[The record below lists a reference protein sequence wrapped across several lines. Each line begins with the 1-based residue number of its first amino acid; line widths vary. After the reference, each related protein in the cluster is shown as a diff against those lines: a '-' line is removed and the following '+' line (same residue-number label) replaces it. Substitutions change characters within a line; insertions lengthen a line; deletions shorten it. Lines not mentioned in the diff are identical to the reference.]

1 MAARKP
7 RSDTDGNPKRN
18 RTSFAILGLIAWK
31 PMSGYDIKKLIEVGL
46 SYFWHESYGSLYPTL
61 DRLVA
66 DGLARRKE
74 QRRHGRRTRH
84 VYSITAKG
92 RREMRAWL
100 REPTDLPR
108 TRNELQL
115 KFFLCS
121 RQPLEESIRLLEE
134 YREQQREVR
143 EIYADSERI
152 LRLAVRDCALP
163 DELEEV
169 LPPEEPKRSDT
180 ERRNEAL
187 IFLLTLRH
195 GVLKVDA
202 RLAWADESLKALRSA
217 AKERTHARK
226 NRRPVARTSRT

>member
-1 MAARKP
+1 MAASKP
-7 RSDTDGNPKRN
+7 RKYPSGSPKRN
-18 RTSFAILGLIAWK
+18 KTWFAILGLLAWK

-61 DRLVA
+61 DRLVVA
-66 DGLARRKE
+66 GLASRKE

-84 VYSITAKG
+84 VYCITAKG
-92 RREMRAWL
+92 RREMQAWL

-121 RQPLEESIRLLEE
+121 RQPPVESIRLLEE
-134 YREQQREVR
+134 YREQQREVQ
-143 EIYADSERI
+143 ELYADSERI
-152 LRLAVRDCALP
+152 LRRAVRDRALP

-169 LPPEEPKRSDT
+169 LPTEAPKRSDT

-195 GVLKVDA
+195 GVLKVGA
-202 RLAWADESLKALRSA
+202 RLAWCDEALRALRSA
-217 AKERTHARK
+217 AKEKDHARK
-226 NRRPVARTSRT
+226 G

>member
-1 MAARKP
+1 MAEGGP
-7 RSDTDGNPKRN
+7 TRSPKRN
-18 RTSFAILGLIAWK
+18 RTRLAILGLLAWK

-61 DRLVA
+61 ERLVA
-66 DGLARRKE
+66 EGLARRKE

-84 VYSITAKG
+84 VYSITATG
-92 RREMRAWL
+92 RRELRTWL

-134 YREQQREVR
+134 YREQQRELR
-143 EIYADSERI
+143 EVYADSERI
-152 LRLAVRDCALP
+152 LRRAVRERSLP

-169 LPPEEPKRSDT
+169 LPTEEPSRSDT

-202 RLAWADESLKALRSA
+202 RLAWCAEALRALRAA
-217 AKERTHARK
+217 AKEKDHART
-226 NRRPVARTSRT
+226 NR

>member
-1 MAARKP
+1 MKPRKP
-7 RSDTDGNPKRN
+7 STDASTRRN
-18 RTSFAILGLIAWK
+18 RTSFAILGLLAWK

-66 DGLARRKE
+66 EGLAKRTE

-84 VYSITAKG
+84 AYSITAKG
-92 RREMRAWL
+92 RREVGAWL

-121 RQPLEESIRLLEE
+121 RRPLAESIRLLEE
-134 YREQQREVR
+134 YREQQREVH
-143 EIYADSERI
+143 EIYTDSERI
-152 LRLAVRDCALP
+152 LRRAVREASLP
-163 DELEEV
+163 DELDEV
-169 LPPEEPKRSDT
+169 LPADEPGRSDA

-202 RLAWADESLKALRSA
+202 RLAWADEALKALRSA
-217 AKERTHARK
+217 AKETID
-226 NRRPVARTSRT
+226 ARTGRATGGRSGRDRS

>member
-1 MAARKP
+1 MAEDRSGGP
-7 RSDTDGNPKRN
+7 RRN
-18 RTSFAILGLIAWK
+18 KTRFAILGLLAWK

-46 SYFWHESYGSLYPTL
+46 SYFWHESYGALYPTL

-66 DGLARRKE
+66 EGLALRKE

-84 VYSITAKG
+84 AYSITAKG
-92 RREMRAWL
+92 RRELTAWL

-121 RQPLEESIRLLEE
+121 RRPLEENIRLLEE
-134 YREQQREVR
+134 YREQQLELREL
-143 EIYADSERI
+143 YADSERI
-152 LRLAVRDCALP
+152 LRRAVRRRALP
-163 DELEEV
+163 EELDDV
-169 LPPEEPKRSDT
+169 LPADEPKRSSA

-202 RLAWADESLKALRSA
+202 RLAWCDESLRALRSA
-217 AKERTHARK
+217 VKETEDDA
-226 NRRPVARTSRT
+226 

>member
-1 MAARKP
+1 MATSSRNKT
-7 RSDTDGNPKRN
+7 RS
-18 RTSFAILGLIAWK
+18 AILGLLAWK
-31 PMSGYDIKKLIEVGL
+31 PMSGYDIKKLVEVGL

-66 DGLARRKE
+66 EGLALRKD
-74 QRRHGRRTRH
+74 QRRHGKRTRH
-84 VYSITAKG
+84 VYRITARG
-92 RREMRAWL
+92 RREVNAWL

-121 RQPLEESIRLLEE
+121 RRPLDESIRLLEE
-134 YREQQREVR
+134 YREQQLEVR
-143 EIYADSERI
+143 DLYADSERI
-152 LRLAVRDCALP
+152 LRRAVRERALP

-169 LPPEEPKRSDT
+169 LPAERPRRSDT

-195 GVLKVDA
+195 GVLKVEA
-202 RLAWADESLKALRSA
+202 RLAWCDEALSALRSA
-217 AKERTHARK
+217 AKENDHADQ
-226 NRRPVARTSRT
+226 S